1 MSAPQHV
8 FQLYIRATPERL
20 WQAITDPAMTSI
32 YYFGSLIESDFKVGS
47 PLTYKQADGS
57 VDIDGEV
64 LEADPPRRLVHSFTT
79 RWEKNEDPPTTVT
92 WEITPMGSET
102 CLLAVTHG
110 GFTSENA
117 TYDSVKGGW
126 PVILSG
132 LKTLVETGEALK
144 IEAPAEEGQPVGA

>member
-8 FQLYIRATPERL
+8 FQVYIRATPERL
-20 WQAITDPAMTSI
+20 WQAITDPAMTAI

-64 LEADPPRRLVHSFTT
+64 LEVDPPRRLVHSFAT
-79 RWEKNEDPPTTVT
+79 RWEQNDDPPTTVT

-102 CLLAVTHG
+102 CLLVMTHG

-117 TYDSVKGGW
+117 TFESVKGGW
-126 PVILSG
+126 PMILSG

-144 IEAPAEEGQPVGA
+144 IEAPAEVSA

>member
-8 FQLYIRATPERL
+8 FQVYIRSTPERL

-32 YYFGSLIESDFKVGS
+32 YYFGSMIESDFKVGS

-57 VDIDGEV
+57 VDIDGKV
-64 LEADPPRRLVHSFTT
+64 LEIDPPRRLVHSFTT
-79 RWEKNEDPPTTVT
+79 RWEKNEDPPTTAT

-102 CLLAVTHG
+102 CLLVMTHA

-117 TYDSVKGGW
+117 TYESVKGGW

-132 LKTLVETGEALK
+132 LKTLVETGEPLK
-144 IEAPAEEGQPVGA
+144 IQAPAEVSA